1 MDIAYASLE
10 ESFPVH
16 RDPNTC
22 TLSRPSTTRH
32 GIRTPKAVRPKSV
45 PVNISSS
52 RKADLVCQL
61 QTPTPSSHSQG
72 YASSSRTECQ
82 RLTQLELCPERKKL
96 NGTTFGLKKP
106 VRPSW
111 QAHMESE
118 VLVPCLVGPGYV
130 LSRNKSKIHVQLGE
144 MNPQSPKERVIE
156 NLPKPV
162 EMNSV
167 ERDNLIAMLQ
177 QQIDDLSLAV
187 EEEKLNHKDSKRLA
201 AELMKVKIDD
211 LTKYY
216 KKEIETIEEM
226 HLKKLMAVREEHVA
240 EMNDCQNRNDIDI
253 KKQRRE
259 IEMLQAAFESYKL
272 HLMDEMNEKLNRRLN
287 EVRQEL
293 LEDAQEQLEE
303 LQTRMNS
310 EKLAEKADI
319 ENAYQEKLS
328 RMKRDHKQQF
338 EDLRNR
344 YSEKATDM
352 EKLRQTEAC
361 LNETQQ
367 ELDHLQDVYQ
377 NTCLQLDGCR
387 LEGDQMKVKM
397 MEWEEKFESRIK
409 QIDETYRE
417 EIDEQKKQLSELRI
431 LYIKKC
437 SELLDLKHS
446 ENVSLNERVMSAKE
460 TMKVI
465 IETRLR
471 SEVSLAPSTDP
482 ALEHLYRQPKTRPTS
497 APVTR
502 FEVDCA
508 TVNAGLIAENTEPCA
523 HYG

>member
-1 MDIAYASLE
+1 MDIQYASLE
-10 ESFPVH
+10 ESFPIH
-16 RDPNTC
+16 QNLPSC

-32 GIRTPKAVRPKSV
+32 GRRTPKADRPKSV
-45 PVNISSS
+45 PVNISSG

-72 YASSSRTECQ
+72 YASSSRTDCQ
-82 RLTQLELCPERKKL
+82 RLVQLEFSPERKKL
-96 NGTTFGLKKP
+96 NGTTFGPKKP
-106 VRPSW
+106 IRPAW
-111 QAHMESE
+111 QAHMESD
-118 VLVPCLVGPGYV
+118 VLVPCVVGPGYV

-144 MNPQSPKERVIE
+144 MNAPKESVIE
-156 NLPKPV
+156 NLPRPV
-162 EMNSV
+162 QMNSA
-167 ERDNLIAMLQ
+167 ERDHLIAMLQ

-201 AELMKVKIDD
+201 AELMKVKLDD

-216 KKEIETIEEM
+216 KKEIETVEGL
-226 HLKKLMAVREEHVA
+226 HLKKLLALREEHIA

-272 HLMDEMNEKLNRRLN
+272 QLMDEMNEKLNRRLN
-287 EVRQEL
+287 DVRQEL
-293 LEDAQEQLEE
+293 LDDAQDQLQEMR
-303 LQTRMNS
+303 TRMNS

-338 EDLRNR
+338 EDLRTR
-344 YSEKATDM
+344 YSESATDM

-361 LNETQQ
+361 LKETQQ
-367 ELDHLQDVYQ
+367 ELDQLQDVYQ
-377 NTCLQLDGCR
+377 DTCLQLDGHR

-437 SELLDLKHS
+437 SELHDLKHS

-471 SEVSLAPSTDP
+471 SEVSLASSTDP
-482 ALEHLYRQPKTRPTS
+482 QLERLYRQPKTRPTS
-497 APVTR
+497 APVTQ
-502 FEVDCA
+502 FEVDRA
-508 TVNAGLIAENTEPCA
+508 TVNAGLIAENSEPCTP
-523 HYG
+523 YG